1 MYPVAHKEEGV
12 AFYRVCSYCGS
23 ALDPGER
30 CDCQDKE
37 KAAPVL
43 QHRDGQK
50 VESESPNPHSTSIVQ
65 QNKGGN
71 QE

>member
-1 MYPVAHKEEGV
+1 MAYYKT
-12 AFYRVCSYCGS
+12 CWLCG
-23 ALDPGER
+23 ATLDPGER
-30 CDCQDKE
+30 CDCQDKG

-43 QHRDGQK
+43 EHRDGPK
-50 VESESPNPHSTSIVQ
+50 VEIGLPTNISTPIVQ

>member
-1 MYPVAHKEEGV
+1 M
-12 AFYRVCSYCGS
+12 AFYRVCSCCG
-23 ALDPGER
+23 ATLDPGER

-43 QHRDGQK
+43 QHRNGHK
-50 VESESPNPHSTSIVQ
+50 VESESPNPLFASIVQ

-71 QE
+71 QV